1 MINKET
7 ILSYAN
13 DNLTLL
19 EWLKKTNEALKA
31 GVVKGFEYV
40 SETETTGHL
49 KLIFEDNS
57 SIETN
62 TITLPKGPK
71 GDVGPQGL
79 QGPKGDIGE
88 TGPQGPKGDTGAT
101 GPKGDVGATGPQ
113 GPKGD
118 AGATG
123 PQGPKGDAGAT
134 GPQGPKGDAG
144 ATPNI
149 TIGTTSTLPAGSD
162 ATASITGTPENPVL
176 NLGIPKGADGTS
188 TQLYMHE
195 LLFKNEATSDFGACA
210 LLISTQQE
218 SFDLRS
224 LYDYLADNQLPSR
237 TLPASGY
244 WYTDENN
251 QGAVIEITLGD
262 TRPSIGVVVIASNL
276 LHGRHV
282 ATYITNEENGVRDNV
297 SAIE

>member
-31 GVVKGFEYV
+31 GVIKSFEYV

-71 GDVGPQGL
+71 GDTGA
-79 QGPKGDIGE
+79 

-101 GPKGDVGATGPQ
+101 GPQGPKGDVGETGPQ

-118 AGATG
+118 T
-123 PQGPKGDAGAT
+123 
-134 GPQGPKGDAG
+134 G

-162 ATASITGTPENPVL
+162 ATASITGTPESPVL
-176 NLGIPKGADGTS
+176 NLGIPKGADGTGTDVHLYQHNIRITDNKNIVFYCNIYDSNES
-188 TQLYMHE
+188 TYTNSTALASH
-195 LLFKNEATSDFGACA
+195 LTTS
-210 LLISTQQE
+210 
-218 SFDLRS
+218 
-224 LYDYLADNQLPSR
+224 
-237 TLPASGY
+237 
-244 WYTDENN
+244 
-251 QGAVIEITLGD
+251 
-262 TRPSIGVVVIASNL
+262 
-276 LHGRHV
+276 
-282 ATYITNEENGVRDNV
+282 
-297 SAIE
+297 

>member
-31 GVVKGFEYV
+31 GVVKSFEYI

-71 GDVGPQGL
+71 GDTGA
-79 QGPKGDIGE
+79 I
-88 TGPQGPKGDTGAT
+88 GPQGPKGDTGAI
-101 GPKGDVGATGPQ
+101 GPQ

-118 AGATG
+118 AGEIG
-123 PQGPKGDAGAT
+123 PQGPKGDAGEI
-134 GPQGPKGDAG
+134 GPQGPKGDIG

-176 NLGIPKGADGTS
+176 NFGIPKGADGTS
-188 TQLYMHE
+188 AQLYMHE
-195 LLFKNEATSDFGACA
+195 LFFQNDMAHDIGASA

-218 SFDLRS
+218 PFTIDS
-224 LYDYLADNQLPSR
+224 LYNYLNNYLNNYEGIS
-237 TLPASGY
+237 ASGY
-244 WYTDENN
+244 WYHGSNGKEGTVISIKRGDRKSSIAIMIINSKSYSKETAAIITDNTMLKDY
-251 QGAVIEITLGD
+251 VF
-262 TRPSIGVVVIASNL
+262 SIG
-276 LHGRHV
+276 
-282 ATYITNEENGVRDNV
+282 
-297 SAIE
+297 

>member
-71 GDVGPQGL
+71 GD
-79 QGPKGDIGE
+79 
-88 TGPQGPKGDTGAT
+88 T
-101 GPKGDVGATGPQ
+101 GATGPQ

-118 AGATG
+118 AGETG
-123 PQGPKGDAGAT
+123 PQGPKGDDGAT
-134 GPQGPKGDAG
+134 GPQGPKGDDG

-176 NLGIPKGADGTS
+176 NLGIPK
-188 TQLYMHE
+188 
-195 LLFKNEATSDFGACA
+195 F
-210 LLISTQQE
+210 
-218 SFDLRS
+218 
-224 LYDYLADNQLPSR
+224 
-237 TLPASGY
+237 
-244 WYTDENN
+244 
-251 QGAVIEITLGD
+251 
-262 TRPSIGVVVIASNL
+262 
-276 LHGRHV
+276 
-282 ATYITNEENGVRDNV
+282 
-297 SAIE
+297 

>member
-31 GVVKGFEYV
+31 GVVKSFEYV

-57 SIETN
+57 TIETN

-71 GDVGPQGL
+71 GDAGA
-79 QGPKGDIGE
+79 I
-88 TGPQGPKGDTGAT
+88 GPQGPKGDAGAI
-101 GPKGDVGATGPQ
+101 GPQ

-123 PQGPKGDAGAT
+123 PQGPKGDVGAI
-134 GPQGPKGDAG
+134 GPQGPKGDVG

-149 TIGTTSTLPAGSD
+149 SIGTTSTLPAGSD

-176 NLGIPKGADGTS
+176 NFGIPKGADGAGA
-188 TQLYMHE
+188 QLYMHE
-195 LLFKNEATSDFGACA
+195 LFFISNGTGDIGACA
-210 LLISTQQE
+210 FLISTQQE
-218 SFDLRS
+218 SFTVNS
-224 LYDYLADNQLPSR
+224 LYDYLNSLPDPKEL
-237 TLPASGY
+237 TASGY
-244 WYTDENN
+244 WYETEDK
-251 QGAVIEITLGD
+251 QGTVIKVSIGIMKYQFNIWVIENTSHSM
-262 TRPSIGVVVIASNL
+262 TSIGYADDLSDVVFPIN
-276 LHGRHV
+276 
-282 ATYITNEENGVRDNV
+282 
-297 SAIE
+297 

>member
-31 GVVKGFEYV
+31 GVVKSFEYI

-62 TITLPKGPK
+62 TITLP
-71 GDVGPQGL
+71 
-79 QGPKGDIGE
+79 QGPKGDAGE
-88 TGPQGPKGDTGAT
+88 I
-101 GPKGDVGATGPQ
+101 GPQ

-118 AGATG
+118 AGAIGPQGPKGDAGEIG
-123 PQGPKGDAGAT
+123 PQGPKGDAGAIGPQGPKGDAGEI

-188 TQLYMHE
+188 VQLYMHE
-195 LLFKNEATSDFGACA
+195 LLFENNTSSDTGACA
-210 LLISTQQE
+210 LLISTHQE
-218 SFDLRS
+218 KFTVSS
-224 LYDYLADNQLPSR
+224 LYNYLTNYQG
-237 TLPASGY
+237 LPASGY
-244 WYTDENN
+244 WYTNESK
-251 QGAVIEITLGD
+251 QGTVIRVVRSSTLLIFDIMVIDPG
-262 TRPSIGVVVIASNL
+262 THRMISVGNPSKIID
-276 LHGRHV
+276 R
-282 ATYITNEENGVRDNV
+282 V
-297 SAIE
+297 SPIN

>member
-62 TITLPKGPK
+62 TITLP
-71 GDVGPQGL
+71 Q
-79 QGPKGDIGE
+79 
-88 TGPQGPKGDTGAT
+88 

-118 AGATG
+118 VGEIGPQGPKGDTGAIG
-123 PQGPKGDAGAT
+123 PQGPKGDAGEI
-134 GPQGPKGDAG
+134 GPQGPKGDTGAIGPQGPKGDVG

-162 ATASITGTPENPVL
+162 ATASITGTPESPVL
-176 NLGIPKGADGTS
+176 NLGIPKGADGTGTG

-195 LLFKNEATSDFGACA
+195 LVFYNKNTEFVGATA
-210 LLISTQQE
+210 LIISAQQE
-218 SFDLRS
+218 PFTLVS
-224 LYDYLADNQLPSR
+224 LFNYLTGGQWIA
-237 TLPASGY
+237 ASGY
-244 WYTDENN
+244 WYKSPND
-251 QGAVIEITLGD
+251 QGTVVGI
-262 TRPSIGVVVIASNL
+262 TRPDDAVPAFSVHIIDPNTHETRLIDQITDSSLGVYDY
-276 LHGRHV
+276 V
-282 ATYITNEENGVRDNV
+282 ATIK
-297 SAIE
+297 

>member
-31 GVVKGFEYV
+31 GVVKSFEYV

-71 GDVGPQGL
+71 GDTGAIGP
-79 QGPKGDIGE
+79 QGPKGDVGA
-88 TGPQGPKGDTGAT
+88 TGPQGPKGDT
-101 GPKGDVGATGPQ
+101 GATGPQ

-123 PQGPKGDAGAT
+123 PQGPKGDTGAI

-188 TQLYMHE
+188 TQLYIHE
-195 LLFKNEATSDFGACA
+195 LMFRNKITHDYGACA

-218 SFDLRS
+218 SFTLNS
-224 LYDYLADNQLPSR
+224 LNDYLTMDQGLA
-237 TLPASGY
+237 ASGY
-244 WYTDENN
+244 WYENETT
-251 QGAVIEITLGD
+251 QGTVIRVTKGISLEIC
-262 TRPSIGVVVIASNL
+262 VIDPRSHSMANL
-276 LHGRHV
+276 
-282 ATYITNEENGVRDNV
+282 TNV
-297 SAIE
+297 SGLIDTVSPIN

>member
-71 GDVGPQGL
+71 GDVGPTGPTGP
-79 QGPKGDIGE
+79 QGPKGDTGAIGPQGPKGDTGE
-88 TGPQGPKGDTGAT
+88 IGPQGPKGDKGDTGPQGPNGDTGPQGPKGDTGAT
-101 GPKGDVGATGPQ
+101 
-113 GPKGD
+113 
-118 AGATG
+118 
-123 PQGPKGDAGAT
+123 
-134 GPQGPKGDAG
+134 
-144 ATPNI
+144 PNI
-149 TIGTTSTLPAGSD
+149 TIGSTTTLPAGSD

-176 NLGIPKGADGTS
+176 NLGIPKGADGTGK
-188 TQLYMHE
+188 QLYMHE
-195 LLFKNEATSDFGACA
+195 LLFENNTSSDTGACA
-210 LLISTQQE
+210 LLISSKQE
-218 SFDLRS
+218 KFTISS
-224 LYDYLADNQLPSR
+224 LYNYLTSYQG
-237 TLPASGY
+237 LPASGY
-244 WYTDENN
+244 WYTNESK
-251 QGAVIEITLGD
+251 QGTVI
-262 TRPSIGVVVIASNL
+262 RVVRSSTSLIFDIMVIDPGT
-276 LHGRHV
+276 HRM
-282 ATYITNEENGVRDNV
+282 V
-297 SAIE
+297 SVGNPLKLIDRVSPIN

>member
-31 GVVKGFEYV
+31 GVIKGFEYV

-71 GDVGPQGL
+71 GD
-79 QGPKGDIGE
+79 
-88 TGPQGPKGDTGAT
+88 
-101 GPKGDVGATGPQ
+101 
-113 GPKGD
+113 
-118 AGATG
+118 
-123 PQGPKGDAGAT
+123 
-134 GPQGPKGDAG
+134 AG

-149 TIGTTSTLPAGSD
+149 TIGSTTTLPAGSD

-176 NLGIPKGADGTS
+176 NLGIPKGADGTG
-188 TQLYMHE
+188 TGAQLYMHE
-195 LLFKNEATSDFGACA
+195 LVFYNKNTEFVGATA
-210 LLISTQQE
+210 LIISAQQE
-218 SFDLRS
+218 PFTLVS
-224 LYDYLADNQLPSR
+224 LFNYLTGGQWIA
-237 TLPASGY
+237 ASGY
-244 WYTDENN
+244 WYKSHTD
-251 QGAVIEITLGD
+251 QGTVVGI
-262 TRPSIGVVVIASNL
+262 TRPDDAVPAFSVHIIDPNDHSTRVIDQITDSELGVYDY
-276 LHGRHV
+276 V
-282 ATYITNEENGVRDNV
+282 ATIN
-297 SAIE
+297 